1 MGFVMADWVVTFTIK
16 VGVSGQYAL
25 SENIAEST
33 ALNLLESVGFTPT
46 ALTDA
51 SLALSDEMT
60 QTEILDANIEVNTK
74 WLS

>member
-1 MGFVMADWVVTFTIK
+1 
-16 VGVSGQYAL
+16 
-25 SENIAEST
+25 
-33 ALNLLESVGFTPT
+33 VGFTPT

-60 QTEILDANIEVNTK
+60 QTEILDADIKVDTK

>member
-1 MGFVMADWVVTFTIK
+1 MADWVVTFTIK

-60 QTEILDANIEVNTK
+60 QTEILDADIKVDTK

>member
-1 MGFVMADWVVTFTIK
+1 MSEWVVTFTLK

-33 ALNLLESVGFTPT
+33 VLNLLESVGFTPT
-46 ALTDA
+46 TLTDA

-60 QTEILDANIEVNTK
+60 QTEILDAKILTETK